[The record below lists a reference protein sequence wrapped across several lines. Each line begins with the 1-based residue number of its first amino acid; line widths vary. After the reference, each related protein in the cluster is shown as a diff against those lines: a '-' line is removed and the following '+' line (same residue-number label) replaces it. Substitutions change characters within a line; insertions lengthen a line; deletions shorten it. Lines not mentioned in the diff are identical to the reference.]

1 MTRSTRLAPRSGLDA
16 RSPLAVVATIVLCT
30 LLLASAA
37 ELQAVRERNFP
48 QNQETSS
55 SLYIQSGTAV
65 RRLSGAYAALAADLY
80 WIRAIQYYG
89 GLART
94 LQEQARR
101 ESFIPPPP
109 PSLTAVD
116 EAFPLLYAML
126 DIVTTLDP
134 RFTIAYRFGAV
145 FLAEAYPRGA
155 ARPDLAV
162 KLLEKGLAQQPDK
175 WEYME
180 DIGFVHYWF
189 IQDFRGAA
197 RWFERAAGVPG
208 APAWLRPLA
217 ATTLAQGG
225 DRRSSRAMWEAIRA
239 SSDVDWLRQSAERR
253 LAQLQAL
260 DTIDSLQRV
269 VDDYA
274 ARTGQTPDWT
284 AIARARML
292 PGIPLDPTGVPFELT
307 REGRVLLSR
316 RSSLWPPP
324 NEPAGLAR
332 PRA

>member
-1 MTRSTRLAPRSGLDA
+1 MMNA
-16 RSPLAVVATIVLCT
+16 RSPQALVATIAVGA
-30 LLLASAA
+30 LLLSAAA
-37 ELQAVRERNFP
+37 ELQAVREREFP
-48 QNQETSS
+48 PKADNDAA
-55 SLYIQSGTAV
+55 LYVQSGTAV
-65 RRLSGAYAALAADLY
+65 RRMSGAYTALAAYLY

-89 GLART
+89 GRARM

-109 PSLTAVD
+109 PALAAVD
-116 EAFPLLYAML
+116 DAFPLLYAML

-155 ARPDLAV
+155 GRPDLAV
-162 KLLEKGLAQQPDK
+162 KLLEKGMAQKPDK

-189 IQDFRGAA
+189 LQDFRGAA
-197 RWFERAAGVPG
+197 QWFNRAADVPN
-208 APAWLRPLA
+208 APAWHRPLA

-239 SSDVDWLRQSAERR
+239 SAEVDWLRQSAERR

-260 DTIDSLQRV
+260 DAIDSLQRV
-269 VDDYA
+269 VDAYV
-274 ARTGQTPDWT
+274 ARTGQAPDW
-284 AIARARML
+284 AAMARARVL
-292 PGIPLDPTGVPFELT
+292 PGIPIDPTGVPFDLT
-307 REGRVLLSR
+307 HEHRVVISR

-324 NEPAGLAR
+324 DEPVGLAR
-332 PRA
+332 PGA